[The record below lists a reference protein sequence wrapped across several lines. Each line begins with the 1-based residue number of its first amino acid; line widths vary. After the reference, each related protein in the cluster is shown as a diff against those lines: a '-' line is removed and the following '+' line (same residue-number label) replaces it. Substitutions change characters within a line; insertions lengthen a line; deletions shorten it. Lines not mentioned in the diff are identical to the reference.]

1 MRVLVVDDSAFMRKI
16 IKEMIESDGALE
28 VVGTARDGVEGVEKA
43 LELKPDL
50 ITLDIEMPRMNGI
63 DALKQIKYKC
73 TEHPPAVLMCSSL
86 TTDGSMET
94 LKALRLGASD
104 FIGKDP
110 QVIGTNDSEF
120 RVQLINKLMAIG
132 GQRRRMNSK
141 RLVSADPALKK
152 VTSSTDATAPAAKK
166 PSHVC
171 HSINDWIIPSKIDV
185 IVVGSSTGGPPVL
198 EEIFAGLPKSLPVP
212 IIVAQ
217 HMPELFTKSLANR
230 LNQHCP
236 CGSVLAEHG
245 TCLSSPSIYI
255 AQGGN
260 HIKPTRVTGKK
271 IITRTIENV
280 DGAVYKPSVDLLFSS
295 AAELFGSGVLAIQL
309 TGMGEDG
316 AIGAQR
322 IREAGGH
329 VIAQEESSC
338 VVYGMPRAVV
348 DNGSANSILS
358 PSDIHKALL
367 RVCDTATSS
376 DQSAPPNNRKVA

>member
-1 MRVLVVDDSAFMRKI
+1 MRVLIVDDSAFMRKI
-16 IKEMIESDGALE
+16 IKEMIQSDGSLE
-28 VVGTARDGVEGVEKA
+28 VVGTARDGLEGVEKA

-94 LKALRLGASD
+94 LKAMRLGAAD

-110 QVIGTNDSEF
+110 QVIGTNDAEF
-120 RVQLINKLMAIG
+120 RAQLISKLQAIG
-132 GQRRRMNSK
+132 GHRRRMNSK
-141 RLVSADPALKK
+141 RSKLASSSGPAVNTNDTSNKAAGKAASNICTSIEDWVLPSA
-152 VTSSTDATAPAAKK
+152 
-166 PSHVC
+166 
-171 HSINDWIIPSKIDV
+171 IDV

-198 EEIFAGLPKSLPVP
+198 ENIFAGLPKSLPVP

-217 HMPELFTKSLANR
+217 HMPELFTKSLSNR
-230 LNQHCP
+230 LDQQCP

-245 TCLSSPSIYI
+245 TCLTSPSIYI
-255 AQGGN
+255 AQGGK

-271 IITRTIENV
+271 IITRMIDEV
-280 DGAVYKPSVDLLFSS
+280 EGAVYKPSVDLLFSS
-295 AAELFGSGVLAIQL
+295 AAELFGSRVLAIQL

-316 AIGAQR
+316 AIGAQK
-322 IREAGGH
+322 ISKAGGH
-329 VIAQEESSC
+329 VIAQEESTC

-348 DNGSANSILS
+348 ENGSANSILS
-358 PSDIHKALL
+358 PTDINKALL

-376 DQSAPPNNRKVA
+376 DQSAPSADRKVA